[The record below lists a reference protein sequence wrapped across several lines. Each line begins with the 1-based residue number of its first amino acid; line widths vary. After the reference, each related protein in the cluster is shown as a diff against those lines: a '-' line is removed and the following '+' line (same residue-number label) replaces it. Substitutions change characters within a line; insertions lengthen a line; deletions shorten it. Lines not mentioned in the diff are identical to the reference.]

1 MVSWSPKYQPPFAH
15 RHWWLSFLPY
25 WNGEKRLTRN
35 TIKDDIALTP
45 FSPLRLRYRA
55 IWHGSTLHA
64 EVDRIRSI
72 HTGRQ
77 PACQKSN
84 ELEVSQTPKTFLQ
97 RRKKQRELVAPC

>member
-1 MVSWSPKYQPPFAH
+1 MVAQVPTTIRTKALVALFTQLE
-15 RHWWLSFLPY
+15 RI
-25 WNGEKRLTRN
+25 EKRLTRN

-72 HTGRQ
+72 QNRSPTCLPKKQLIR
-77 PACQKSN
+77 
-84 ELEVSQTPKTFLQ
+84 VSQTPNHFYKEQ
-97 RRKKQRELVAPC
+97 KSKGSW

>member
-1 MVSWSPKYQPPFAH
+1 MAQFSTLLERIERK
-15 RHWWLSFLPY
+15 
-25 WNGEKRLTRN
+25 LTRK
-35 TIKDDIALTP
+35 TPRYFTLTLS
-45 FSPLRLRYRA
+45 SPLRLRYRA